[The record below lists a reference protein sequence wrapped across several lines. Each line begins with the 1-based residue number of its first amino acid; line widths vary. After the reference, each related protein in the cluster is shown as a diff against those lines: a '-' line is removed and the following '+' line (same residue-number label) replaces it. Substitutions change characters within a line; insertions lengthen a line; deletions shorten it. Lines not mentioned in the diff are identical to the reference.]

1 MISATERRE
10 LRAAL
15 QLMVNELFKREG
27 RLNDVDLQ
35 RFHAQFEPREL
46 PKIVTLMARL
56 VSERSFGHFEVE
68 AVQPS
73 AIGGDLFKCRVFLRF
88 VEVTPPGS
96 TGRPACMAFAF
107 GPRKGVVI
115 KR

>member
-1 MISATERRE
+1 MISAAERRE

-15 QLMVNELFKREG
+15 QSMVDELFKREG
-27 RLNDVDLQ
+27 KLADVDLQ

-46 PKIVTLMARL
+46 QKIVTLVSRL
-56 VSERSFGHFEVE
+56 VSTRSFGHFAVEVVE
-68 AVQPS
+68 PRV
-73 AIGGDLFKCRVFLRF
+73 IGGDLFKCRVFLRF

-96 TGRPACMAFAF
+96 TGRPACRAFAF
-107 GPRKGVVI
+107 GPRKGVVV